1 MQYRNNTTRRSRAL
15 TLLEMVIAVSA
26 MTVVLMTLLPALV
39 GIRNSWDARQGDA
52 EITQN
57 ARVLVDHFGRHLST
71 AARITDVSA
80 PSEEQGYIEFT
91 DNDGNTCRY
100 AVGGDGLVEFGPPD
114 GGADLAGPVSR
125 FQLACYDGNDFVT
138 PTVEPGL
145 VQFVTLTVTFPNA
158 FHLGKE
164 KKLSCSAHIRSAA
177 VIGTDQLDRSRRI
190 HVDSDSDFVSQD
202 G

>member
-1 MQYRNNTTRRSRAL
+1 MQYRNNKTRRSRAL

-26 MTVVLMTLLPALV
+26 MTVVLMTLLPALA
-39 GIRNSWDARQGDA
+39 GIRNSWDARQGEA

-57 ARVLVDHFGRHLST
+57 ARVLADHFGRHLST

-80 PSEEQGYIEFT
+80 PSKEQGYIAFA
-91 DNDGNTCRY
+91 DNDGNTYRY

-114 GGADLAGPVSR
+114 SGADLAGPVSR
-125 FQLACYDGNDFVT
+125 FRLACYDGRDFVT

-145 VQFVTLTVTFPNA
+145 VQFVTLTVTFPNVSR
-158 FHLGKE
+158 LGKD
-164 KKLSCSAHIRSAA
+164 KNLSCSAYIRSAA
-177 VIGTDQLDRSRRI
+177 VAGADQLGRSRRI
-190 HVDSDSDFVSQD
+190 HVDSDSDLVSED